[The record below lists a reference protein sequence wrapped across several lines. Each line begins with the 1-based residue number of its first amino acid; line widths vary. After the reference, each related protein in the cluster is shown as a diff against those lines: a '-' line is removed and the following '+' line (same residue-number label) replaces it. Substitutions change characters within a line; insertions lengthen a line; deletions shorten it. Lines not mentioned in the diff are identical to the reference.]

1 LSAVNSLFW
10 GSWHTVKA
18 SFRVTKA
25 GAMSSGREKEMLQ
38 RTNGLAIIAGRLV
51 AT

>member
-1 LSAVNSLFW
+1 LAHGEGFFSSDK
-10 GSWHTVKA
+10 SWSDVI
-18 SFRVTKA
+18 RL
-25 GAMSSGREKEMLQ
+25 RKEMLQ